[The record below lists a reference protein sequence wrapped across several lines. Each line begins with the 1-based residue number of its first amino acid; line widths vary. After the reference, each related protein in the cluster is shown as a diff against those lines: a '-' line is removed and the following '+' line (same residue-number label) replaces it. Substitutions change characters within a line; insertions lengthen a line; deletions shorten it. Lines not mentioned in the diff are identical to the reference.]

1 MEIYVSSNWKFGVN
15 LMVFRGNGGEIRC
28 CLQSIKESLQIID
41 CLLTANEGRD
51 NLKNIRELVRDQVN
65 YRDAAKTLQTSL
77 PSPCLRP
84 QEKVNLQDFMKKQK
98 LSNWKTAGRN
108 NVVELHEHRNLFARM
123 IIESLLQQTSQ
134 RFRSLKRISFTHQD
148 KDSADRLSN
157 TEDHQ
162 GWLAKQGTSN
172 CSRRS
177 EQAKIFLV
185 PQQIGRGKTQ
195 RLFYMPWMLQPELRH
210 SLDTEVFILALR
222 HYTSLCKNTPFVAG
236 TARNNRE
243 IILQP
248 IFRAIGSEIQVS

>member
-28 CLQSIKESLQIID
+28 CLQSIKGSLQIID
-41 CLLTANEGRD
+41 CPLTANEGRD

-84 QEKVNLQDFMKKQK
+84 QEKVNLQDFMKEQK

-148 KDSADRLSN
+148 KDNADRLSN

-162 GWLAKQGTSN
+162 GWLAKQGTSS

-177 EQAKIFLV
+177 EQAKISQF
-185 PQQIGRGKTQ
+185 QSNQEGGRRSDYFTCHGCYSQSYDILSTQ
-195 RLFYMPWMLQPELRH
+195 KFSFWL
-210 SLDTEVFILALR
+210 SDI
-222 HYTSLCKNTPFVAG
+222 
-236 TARNNRE
+236 
-243 IILQP
+243 
-248 IFRAIGSEIQVS
+248 IQVFARTPLSSPVQQGIIEKLFFSQFFAP